1 MLKYFNLIKTRG
13 LFIFI
18 CASINSIL
26 ITISRLFNKKFIV
39 KNIYLLGY
47 KKNIAKIMNCLDLL
61 ILSSKSESFPNVII
75 EAMACGIHCVATNV
89 GDVKKIILNKDLI
102 VRPSSPNSLASA
114 VFNVLKK
121 KNKILSK
128 ASSRAIN
135 SYIVKNHSLKKMIK
149 NYEDTW
155 DQN

>member
-1 MLKYFNLIKTRG
+1 MALSILKLKNISFVCIIVGKDNDKNNKELITLINNFNLK
-13 LFIFI
+13 
-18 CASINSIL
+18 
-26 ITISRLFNKKFIV
+26 

-89 GDVKKIILNKDLI
+89 GDVKKMILNKDLI
-102 VRPSSPNSLASA
+102 VSPNSPNSLASA
-114 VFNVLKK
+114 VLNVLKK

-128 ASSRAIN
+128 
-135 SYIVKNHSLKKMIK
+135 
-149 NYEDTW
+149 
-155 DQN
+155 